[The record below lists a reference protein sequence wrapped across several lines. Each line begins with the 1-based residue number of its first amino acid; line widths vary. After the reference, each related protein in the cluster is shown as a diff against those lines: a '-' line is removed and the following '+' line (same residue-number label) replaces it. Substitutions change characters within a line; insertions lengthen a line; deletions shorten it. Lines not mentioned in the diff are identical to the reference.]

1 MKRALYFM
9 FMGALGGFL
18 GWLVSEFF
26 APKNVGTDL
35 DWARHQ
41 FIFGL
46 ATGIF
51 TGILMGLAS
60 GQMQGS
66 GTHMRRGA
74 LAGLVIG
81 AIAGTLGV
89 SIAATVYKMLG
100 GGNVVSFVNIIPRA
114 IGWGIFGGILGMA
127 EGAVGMSNRRFFQGA
142 LGGLIGGAV
151 GGVGFELSGMVL
163 GPLVSGATGGNEVG
177 AIPRA
182 IGLVITGAC
191 IGLMI
196 GIVEALSRRAW
207 VRLVLGKNEGKEWS
221 LDGNQTILGRSERAD
236 IPLFMDPNI
245 GDQHAVIQKAGLGY
259 EIIDV
264 GHPLGIGVNGIRVP
278 KATLN
283 HGDTINIGQNTLT
296 FQLRSGKAV
305 APVADQQRAYQPVQQ
320 VQIPQAQAPLQP
332 TTAFPAQA
340 AGYALVACSGPLTG
354 QRFPV
359 GMAADLGRESAVVP
373 MNADTMASRRHA
385 RVEPDPSGLRITDLG
400 STNGTWANG
409 QRVQTQLLRRGDILK
424 IGSSEFRVE

>member
-1 MKRALYFM
+1 MRRALYFM

-18 GWLVSEFF
+18 AFLVSEPF
-26 APKNVGTDL
+26 APKNVGADVE
-35 DWARHQ
+35 WAKHQ
-41 FIFGL
+41 FVFGL
-46 ATGIF
+46 AMGVF
-51 TGILMGLAS
+51 TGVLIGFAS

-66 GTHMRRGA
+66 STHMRRGA

-89 SIAATVYKMLG
+89 SIAAMVYKTLG
-100 GGNVVSFVNIIPRA
+100 GGVMVGVNVLPRA
-114 IGWGIFGGILGMA
+114 IGWAVFGGIVGMA
-127 EGAVGMSNRRFFQGA
+127 EGAVGMSGRRFFQGA
-142 LGGLIGGAV
+142 LGGVIGGAI
-151 GGVGFELSGMVL
+151 GGVAFEVAGTVV
-163 GPLVSGATGGNEVG
+163 GPLVAGTTGGNEVG
-177 AIPRA
+177 MIPRA
-182 IGLVITGAC
+182 IGLVITSAA

-305 APVADQQRAYQPVQQ
+305 APVSDQQRAYQPVQQ
-320 VQIPQAQAPLQP
+320 VQIPQAQ
-332 TTAFPAQA
+332 TSAFPAQQA

-373 MNADTMASRRHA
+373 MSADTMASRRHA